1 MDGRLWSLGG
11 GTGELALDKRSAG
24 DRLTSLFLVGGR
36 ELGCEAAQERV
47 REEEDVEDIV
57 DDGLDDDRELPGEDE
72 KDSDSRR
79 SHLRD
84 VDDRECAEA
93 MQADVGV
100 SWEKVDSFAGV
111 HVCWPSMDSSINGG
125 VLELNATGRW
135 P

>member
-1 MDGRLWSLGG
+1 M
-11 GTGELALDKRSAG
+11 ALDKRSAG

-36 ELGCEAAQERV
+36 EFGCEAVQERV
-47 REEEDVEDIV
+47 REDVEDKV
-57 DDGLDDDRELPGEDE
+57 DDGLDDRELPGEDE

-111 HVCWPSMDSSINGG
+111 HVCWASMDSSINGG
-125 VLELNATGRW
+125 VLELNVTGGW